1 MPRVRVSIVHD
12 PNGSATKIR
21 SVLATR
27 GRRLLRGIHGRR
39 YDAGNMIKRPK
50 IAIVGAGGAVGSA
63 VSQWAA
69 QKDLGDLVL
78 IDLKAGPA
86 EGRAIDLAQCGP
98 YEGFH
103 SVNFV
108 ATDKAEAMEGADVVV
123 MTAGVPRKPG
133 QSREELI
140 NINAGIVKTICG
152 DVKKYAPNAVLIV
165 VSNPLD
171 AMVFV
176 AKQVTGFPRERVI
189 GSAGVLDSARF
200 RFYLAKAAGV
210 SVEDIQAIV
219 LGAHTDK
226 DMVPILSTAMIGN
239 VPVSKF
245 LSPEKLNEVV
255 ENTKKG
261 GATLTGL
268 IGTSAWLAPGAG
280 TCLMVESIVRNQGRV
295 LPCSVE
301 LDGEFGVKGAFV
313 GVPVKLT
320 NKGAESVH
328 EFELSASEKEAFG
341 KSVAANTELMNI
353 ARGFLG

>member
-1 MPRVRVSIVHD
+1 M
-12 PNGSATKIR
+12 
-21 SVLATR
+21 TR
-27 GRRLLRGIHGRR
+27 PI
-39 YDAGNMIKRPK
+39 MIKRPK
-50 IAIVGAGGAVGSA
+50 IAIIGAGGNVGAAVA
-63 VSQWAA
+63 QWAV
-69 QKDLGDLVL
+69 QKELGDLVL

-86 EGRAIDLAQCGP
+86 EGRALDLTQCGP
-98 YEGFH
+98 WEGFNNT
-103 SVNFV
+103 SFV
-108 ATDKAEAMEGADVVV
+108 ATDKAEAMAGADVVV

-140 NINAGIVKTICG
+140 GINAGIVKGICQ
-152 DVKKYAPNAVLIV
+152 DVKKHAPNAVLVV

-176 AKQVTGFPRERVI
+176 AKEVTGFPRERVV

-200 RFYLAKAAGV
+200 RTYLAMAAGV
-210 SVEDIQAIV
+210 SVEDVHAIV

-226 DMVPILSTAMIGN
+226 DMVPITSNATIGN

-245 LSPEKLNEVV
+245 LSGEKLAEVV

-280 TCLMVESIVRNQGRV
+280 TCLMVESIVKNQGRV

-301 LDGEFGVKGAFV
+301 LNGEFGVKGAFI

-320 NKGAESVH
+320 AKGAESIH
-328 EFELSASEKEAFG
+328 EFELSASEKDAFT

>member
-1 MPRVRVSIVHD
+1 MV
-12 PNGSATKIR
+12 
-21 SVLATR
+21 
-27 GRRLLRGIHGRR
+27 
-39 YDAGNMIKRPK
+39 KRPK
-50 IAIVGAGGAVGSA
+50 IAVIGAGGNVGAAVA
-63 VSQWAA
+63 QWAVT
-69 QKDLGDLVL
+69 KELGDLVL
-78 IDLKAGPA
+78 VDVKPGPA
-86 EGRAIDLAQCGP
+86 EGRALDLTQAGAW
-98 YEGFH
+98 EGFNNT
-103 SVNFV
+103 NFV
-108 ATDKAEAMEGADVVV
+108 ATDKIEAIAGADVVV

-140 NINAGIVKTICG
+140 NINAGIVRDICKN
-152 DVKKYAPNAVLIV
+152 VKQHAPDSVLIV

-200 RFYLAKAAGV
+200 RTYLAKAAGV
-210 SVEDIQAIV
+210 SIEDVQAIV

-239 VPVSKF
+239 VPAAKF
-245 LSPEKLNEVV
+245 LDAAKLNEVV

-280 TCLMVESIVRNQGRV
+280 TCLMVEAVVRNQGRI

-301 LDGEFGVKGAFV
+301 LNGEFGVKGAFV
-313 GVPVKLT
+313 GVPVKLSA
-320 NKGAESVH
+320 KGAEAVY
-328 EFELSASEKEAFG
+328 EFELSAAEKDAFA
-341 KSVAANTELMNI
+341 KSVAANVELMNI

>member
-1 MPRVRVSIVHD
+1 M
-12 PNGSATKIR
+12 
-21 SVLATR
+21 L
-27 GRRLLRGIHGRR
+27 
-39 YDAGNMIKRPK
+39 KRPK
-50 IAIVGAGGAVGSA
+50 IAIIGAGGNVGAAVA
-63 VSQWAA
+63 QWAA
-69 QKDLGDLVL
+69 QKELGDLVL

-86 EGRAIDLAQCGP
+86 EGRALDLTQCSP
-98 YEGFH
+98 WEGFNNT
-103 SVNFV
+103 SFV
-108 ATDKAEAMEGADVVV
+108 ATDKSEAMQDADVVV

-140 NINAGIVKTICG
+140 NINAGIVKGICG
-152 DVKKYAPNAVLIV
+152 DIKKYAPNSVLIV

-200 RFYLAKAAGV
+200 RTYLSLATGA
-210 SVEDIQAIV
+210 SVEDIHAIV

-226 DMVPILSTAMIGN
+226 DMVPIVSTAQIGN
-239 VPVSKF
+239 VPVTKF
-245 LSPEKLNEVV
+245 LSAEKLNEVV

-280 TCLMVESIVRNQGRV
+280 TALMVEAIIRNQGRV

-301 LDGEFGVKGAFV
+301 LNGEFGVKGAFV

-320 NKGAESVH
+320 SKGAVSVH
-328 EFELSASEKEAFG
+328 ELELSAAEKEAFG

>member
-1 MPRVRVSIVHD
+1 
-12 PNGSATKIR
+12 
-21 SVLATR
+21 
-27 GRRLLRGIHGRR
+27 
-39 YDAGNMIKRPK
+39 MIKRPK
-50 IAIVGAGGAVGSA
+50 IAIIGAGGNVGAAVA
-63 VSQWAA
+63 QWAV
-69 QKDLGDLVL
+69 QKELGELVL
-78 IDLKAGPA
+78 VDVRPQPA
-86 EGRAIDLAQCGP
+86 EGRALDLAQCGP
-98 YEGFH
+98 WEGFNAH
-103 SVNFV
+103 RFV
-108 ATDKAEAMEGADVVV
+108 ATDKIEAIEGADVVV

-140 NINAGIVKTICG
+140 NINAGIVKGICEG
-152 DVKKYAPNAVLIV
+152 VKKHAPDSILVV

-200 RFYLAKAAGV
+200 RTYLAMAAGV
-210 SVEDIQAIV
+210 SVEDVQAFV

-226 DMVPILSTAMIGN
+226 DMVPIVSHAFIGN

-280 TCLMVESIVRNQGRV
+280 TCLMVEAIVKDQGRV

-301 LDGEFGVKGAFV
+301 LNGEFGVKGAFL
-313 GVPVKLT
+313 GAPVKLSA
-320 NKGAESVH
+320 KGAEAVY
-328 EFELSASEKEAFG
+328 EIELSAAEKEAFG
-341 KSVAANTELMNI
+341 KAVAANTELMNI

>member
-1 MPRVRVSIVHD
+1 M
-12 PNGSATKIR
+12 
-21 SVLATR
+21 L
-27 GRRLLRGIHGRR
+27 
-39 YDAGNMIKRPK
+39 KRPK
-50 IAIVGAGGAVGSA
+50 IAIIGAGGNVGAAVA
-63 VSQWAA
+63 QWAA
-69 QKDLGDLVL
+69 QKELGDLVL
-78 IDLKAGPA
+78 IDIKAGPA
-86 EGRAIDLAQCGP
+86 EGRALDLTQCSP
-98 YEGFH
+98 WEGFNNT
-103 SVNFV
+103 SFV
-108 ATDKAEAMEGADVVV
+108 ATDKSEAMQDADVVV

-140 NINAGIVKTICG
+140 NINAGIVKGICG
-152 DVKKYAPNAVLIV
+152 DIKKYAPNCVLIV

-200 RFYLAKAAGV
+200 RTYLALATGA
-210 SVEDIQAIV
+210 SVEDIHAIV

-226 DMVPILSTAMIGN
+226 DMVPITSNATIGN
-239 VPVSKF
+239 VPVAKF
-245 LSPEKLNEVV
+245 LDAAKLQEVV
-255 ENTKKG
+255 DNTKKG

-280 TCLMVESIVRNQGRV
+280 TALMVEAVVRNQGRI

-301 LDGEFGVKGAFV
+301 LNGEFGVKGAFL

-320 NKGAESVH
+320 SKGAEAIY
-328 EFELSASEKEAFG
+328 EFELSAQEKEAFG
-341 KSVAANTELMNI
+341 KAVAANTELMNI

>member
-1 MPRVRVSIVHD
+1 
-12 PNGSATKIR
+12 
-21 SVLATR
+21 
-27 GRRLLRGIHGRR
+27 
-39 YDAGNMIKRPK
+39 MIKRPK
-50 IAIVGAGGAVGSA
+50 IAIIGAGGNVGAA

-69 QKDLGDLVL
+69 QKELGDLVL
-78 IDLKAGPA
+78 IDIKAGPA
-86 EGRAIDLAQCGP
+86 EGRALDLTQCSP
-98 YEGFH
+98 WEGFNNT
-103 SVNFV
+103 SFT
-108 ATDKAEAMEGADVVV
+108 ASDKAEAMTGADVVV

-140 NINAGIVKTICG
+140 NINAGIVKGICG
-152 DVKKYAPNAVLIV
+152 DVKKYAPNCVLIV

-200 RFYLAKAAGV
+200 RTYLALAAGV
-210 SVEDIQAIV
+210 SVSDVQAIV

-226 DMVPILSTAMIGN
+226 DMVPITSTAMIGN
-239 VPVSKF
+239 VPVAKF
-245 LSPEKLNEVV
+245 LTPEQLNEVV

-280 TCLMVESIVRNQGRV
+280 TSLMVEAIVRNQGRV

-301 LDGEFGVKGAFV
+301 LNGEFGVKGAFL

-320 NKGAESVH
+320 AKGAEAIY
-328 EFELSASEKEAFG
+328 ELELSASEKEAFG
-341 KSVAANTELMNI
+341 KAVAANTELMNI

>member
-1 MPRVRVSIVHD
+1 
-12 PNGSATKIR
+12 
-21 SVLATR
+21 
-27 GRRLLRGIHGRR
+27 
-39 YDAGNMIKRPK
+39 
-50 IAIVGAGGAVGSA
+50 
-63 VSQWAA
+63 
-69 QKDLGDLVL
+69 GD
-78 IDLKAGPA
+78 I
-86 EGRAIDLAQCGP
+86 
-98 YEGFH
+98 
-103 SVNFV
+103 
-108 ATDKAEAMEGADVVV
+108 
-123 MTAGVPRKPG
+123 
-133 QSREELI
+133 
-140 NINAGIVKTICG
+140 
-152 DVKKYAPNAVLIV
+152 KKYAPDCVLIV

-200 RFYLAKAAGV
+200 RTYLAMAAGV
-210 SVEDIQAIV
+210 SVEDVHGIV

-226 DMVPILSTAMIGN
+226 DMVPILSTAQIGN
-239 VPVSKF
+239 VPVTKF
-245 LSPEKLNEVV
+245 LAPEKLNEVV

-280 TCLMVESIVRNQGRV
+280 TALMVEAIVRNQGRV

-301 LDGEFGVKGAFV
+301 LNGEFGVKGAFV

-320 NKGAESVH
+320 NKGAVSVH
-328 EFELSASEKEAFG
+328 EFELSASEKEAFA

>member
-1 MPRVRVSIVHD
+1 
-12 PNGSATKIR
+12 
-21 SVLATR
+21 
-27 GRRLLRGIHGRR
+27 
-39 YDAGNMIKRPK
+39 MIKRPK
-50 IAIVGAGGAVGSA
+50 IAIIGAGGNVGASVATWAV
-63 VSQWAA
+63 
-69 QKDLGDLVL
+69 QKELGDLVL

-86 EGRAIDLAQCGP
+86 EGRALDLTQCGP
-98 YEGFH
+98 WAGFN
-103 SVNFV
+103 STSFV
-108 ATDKAEAMEGADVVV
+108 ASDKPEAMAGADVVV

-140 NINAGIVKTICG
+140 NINAGIVKGICG
-152 DVKKYAPNAVLIV
+152 DVKKYAPDCILIV

-200 RFYLAKAAGV
+200 RTYLAMAAGV
-210 SVEDIQAIV
+210 SVEDVQAIV

-226 DMVPILSTAMIGN
+226 DMVPLTSSAMIGN

-245 LSPEKLNEVV
+245 LSAEKLAEVV
-255 ENTKKG
+255 ANTKKG

-268 IGTSAWLAPGAG
+268 IGTSAWQAPGAG
-280 TCLMVESIVRNQGRV
+280 TALMVEAIVRNQGRV

-301 LDGEFGVKGAFV
+301 LNGEFGVKGAFL

-320 NKGAESVH
+320 AKGAEAVY
-328 EFELSASEKEAFG
+328 EVELSAAEKDAFAA
-341 KSVAANTELMNI
+341 SLAANTDLMNI
-353 ARGFLG
+353 ARGFLT

>member
-1 MPRVRVSIVHD
+1 
-12 PNGSATKIR
+12 
-21 SVLATR
+21 
-27 GRRLLRGIHGRR
+27 
-39 YDAGNMIKRPK
+39 MIKRPK
-50 IAIVGAGGAVGSA
+50 IAIVGAGGNVGAAVA
-63 VSQWAA
+63 QWAA
-69 QKDLGDLVL
+69 QKELGDLVL
-78 IDLKAGPA
+78 IDLKVGAA
-86 EGRAIDLAQCGP
+86 EGRALDLTQCSP
-98 YEGFH
+98 WEGFNNT
-103 SVNFV
+103 SFV
-108 ATDKAEAMEGADVVV
+108 ASDKPEAMEGADIVV

-140 NINAGIVKTICG
+140 GINSGIVRDICAN
-152 DVKKYAPNAVLIV
+152 VKKFAPGAILIV

-200 RFYLAKAAGV
+200 RTYLALAAGV
-210 SVEDIQAIV
+210 SVEDVHAMV

-226 DMVPILSTAMIGN
+226 DMVPILSTATIGN
-239 VPVSKF
+239 VPVDKF
-245 LSPEKLNEVV
+245 LSAEKLNEVV

-261 GATLTGL
+261 GATLTAL

-280 TCLMVESIVRNQGRV
+280 TALMVEAIVRNQGRI

-301 LDGEFGVKGAFV
+301 LQGEFGVKGAFV

-320 NKGAESVH
+320 NKGAEAVY
-328 EFELSASEKEAFG
+328 EFELSKSEKEAFD
-341 KSVAANTELMNI
+341 KSVAANVELMGI